1 MGVEILVVQHGEKVR
16 SAGDPGLTD
25 EGHEQAAVVAMWLA
39 ENRPD
44 VEAIVASLR
53 LAIHRTPLHSRRSG
67 QLKRSPA
74 GARRFCGRA
83 ERRRSTGESGASC
96 RLDRRAPGLD
106 RAGAIQPSEAV

>member
-53 LAIHRTPLHSRRSG
+53 LAIHRSTQLTASSPHSSTSNAAMPEWPWWSPTAGSPLTRSA
-67 QLKRSPA
+67 RSPA
-74 GARRFCGRA
+74 MTQSAKRTR
-83 ERRRSTGESGASC
+83 
-96 RLDRRAPGLD
+96 
-106 RAGAIQPSEAV
+106 I